1 MPMRRMT
8 VEQNCSIIGFDQ
20 WRRPVCSTAGE
31 SRWVADLGLGA
42 AATIPA
48 DQMHRTHLGRLSA
61 FRAQIVRVDDL
72 VT

>member
-1 MPMRRMT
+1 MAT
-8 VEQNCSIIGFDQ
+8 
-20 WRRPVCSTAGE
+20 
-31 SRWVADLGLGA
+31 SRVFYGWWV
-42 AATIPA
+42 PA